1 MRDTGYTIH
10 VTPSTTRYGSS
21 SGQAIYD
28 TRYTLHDKTMGKKIN
43 PKAFRLRNT
52 KTWDSRWFSVKNY
65 SKLLREDLEIK
76 EFLKKKLSA
85 AFVSRVNI
93 ERTAKDMNVLVYS
106 ARPGVIIGKNGAGI
120 EDLKK
125 EIKEKFIKDK
135 KAKLNVNIIEVS
147 NPSLDANIV
156 GQLIKLD
163 IEKRIPFR
171 RAMKQ
176 AMSKVEKAG
185 AKGVKM
191 QISGRLNGA
200 EIARSEKLLF
210 GKVPLHTLRADIDY
224 ALVEAFTLY
233 GKIGIKVWINRG
245 EGGLKILKQNNKS
258 EEKQV

>member
-1 MRDTGYTIH
+1 M
-10 VTPSTTRYGSS
+10 
-21 SGQAIYD
+21 
-28 TRYTLHDKTMGKKIN
+28 
-43 PKAFRLRNT
+43 
-52 KTWDSRWFSVKNY
+52 
-65 SKLLREDLEIK
+65 LREDLEIK

-85 AFVSRVNI
+85 AFVSRINI
-93 ERTAKDMNVLVYS
+93 ERTAKDMNVIIYS

-125 EIKEKFIKDK
+125 EIKNKLVKDK
-135 KAKLNVNIIEVS
+135 KVKLNVNIIEVN
-147 NPSLDANIV
+147 NPNLDAELV
-156 GQLIKLD
+156 GQLIKQD

-171 RAMKQ
+171 RALKQ

-200 EIARSEKLLF
+200 EIARSEKLLS

-245 EGGLKILKQNNKS
+245 EEGEKVVRTNNKK
-258 EEKQV
+258 EGRPAFAPLELRPGKKF